1 MAVDNLKAVVLQK
14 HSESKQ
20 GASVRV
26 ERLQLSRAGTWL
38 LTTRVGSISEGA
50 SDKAPVNRDKKRTG
64 THG

>member
-1 MAVDNLKAVVLQK
+1 MAEDKSKAVVLQK

-20 GASVRV
+20 GSSVRV
-26 ERLQLSRAGTWL
+26 ERLELSKAGTWL

-50 SDKAPVNRDKKRTG
+50 SLAGKDNKKRTG